1 MVEKKLT
8 LEYNSSDKFNSV
20 IKLEQGGIYILP
32 SSISTSKV
40 RYMNDNYKLIG
51 ILIVSPKETNFDYE
65 EDVKSVMVF
74 IHTIIKKSSH
84 ELLFIHLPI
93 VITKDSKP
101 SVELNSFFKSIITKS
116 TLLQKK
122 NAIHINEL
130 SLNAIHFGN
139 KPPII
144 KTMDMSK
151 SLINYLKPNAFNKI
165 DRYSS
170 VTSIIVQSTINTMTV
185 DLYNKLNLIIHSKV
199 YPSLFI
205 KKKKKTPL
213 INNIMKNIN
222 TYNNSKKEGFTNKS
236 NACSMPIYNPSYTG
250 SSTSND
256 DDFYIQCFATDDEK
270 SVGSIPYLVP
280 SKSHT
285 PSSLSNKETD
295 FFSAIFS
302 KINNKYVAM
311 GLAGFIIVFFI
322 LFIISKLL
330 KYFRKHHSPNN
341 VLEHRDTINTVV
353 ETI

>member
-20 IKLEQGGIYILP
+20 IKLEHGGIYLLP
-32 SSISTSKV
+32 SAISTSKI
-40 RYMNDNYKLIG
+40 RYINDNYKLIG
-51 ILIVSPKETNFDYE
+51 ILIVSPKETNFEYE
-65 EDVKSVMVF
+65 DDVKTIMVF

-101 SVELNSFFKSIITKS
+101 SVELNSFFKSIINKS
-116 TLLQKK
+116 TLLQKE

-130 SLNAIHFGN
+130 SLNGIHFGN

-165 DRYSS
+165 DRYSN

-185 DLYNKLNLIIHSKV
+185 DLYNKLNPIIHSKV

-213 INNIMKNIN
+213 INNIMKNIH
-222 TYNNSKKEGFTNKS
+222 TYNNSKREGFTNKS

-256 DDFYIQCFATDDEK
+256 DNFYIQCFATDDEK
-270 SVGSIPYLVP
+270 NVDSIPYLVP
-280 SKSHT
+280 SKNQT
-285 PSSLSNKETD
+285 PPSSSKKESD

-311 GLAGFIIVFFI
+311 GLAGFVIVFI
-322 LFIISKLL
+322 LLFLISKLL
-330 KYFRKHHSPNN
+330 KYFRRYHTPNN
-341 VLEHRDTINTVV
+341 VLEHKNIISTDVKTI
-353 ETI
+353 